1 MAKIERMRPD
11 SPIITPTIKRAIAI
25 VGMSNPLVPNVTLT
39 NDPPAIFTF
48 LPPTPVAFADG
59 TITIDILLRVKHLFE
74 VLISFSLHYF
84 WSGRKTTGRK
94 MGEKQE
100 RSE

>member
-1 MAKIERMRPD
+1 L
-11 SPIITPTIKRAIAI
+11 
-25 VGMSNPLVPNVTLT
+25 N
-39 NDPPAIFTF
+39 IFAF
-48 LPPTPVAFADG
+48 LPPAPVAFADG
-59 TITIDILLRVKHLFE
+59 TITETDILLRVKHLFE
-74 VLISFSLHYF
+74 VLISFSLHYS